1 MAHNLVQKSY
11 IVDVKGMLDLK
22 AYLKNPNSANAAQ
35 ARAQT
40 MVLDSINSL
49 MNGEQCRNQ
58 NQTADD
64 PSDLNPNNLSV
75 GLNNRSVAASNA
87 QMSPLTVYSAD
98 DSRMMRKSPATL
110 MAVLTPPLLY
120 SLSYSLKLNDRK

>member
-1 MAHNLVQKSY
+1 
-11 IVDVKGMLDLK
+11 
-22 AYLKNPNSANAAQ
+22 
-35 ARAQT
+35 
-40 MVLDSINSL
+40 

-75 GLNNRSVAASNA
+75 GLNNRSVAVSNA
-87 QMSPLTVYSAD
+87 RISPLTAYSAD